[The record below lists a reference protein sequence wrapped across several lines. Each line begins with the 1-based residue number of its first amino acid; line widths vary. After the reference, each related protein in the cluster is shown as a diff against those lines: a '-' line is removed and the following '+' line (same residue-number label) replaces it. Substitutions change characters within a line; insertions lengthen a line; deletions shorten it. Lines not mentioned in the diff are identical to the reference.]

1 MKYLI
6 SILIAI
12 TLAAC
17 SGKKQVST
25 TEDKPAITEN
35 TVTLTEAQIKNA
47 GILTGKA
54 ETKTIS
60 SLLKVNGV
68 IDVPPQN
75 LISISFP
82 LGGFLKSTQLLPG
95 MKVRKGEAIAS
106 MEDQSFIQL
115 QQDYLVA
122 RTRTEYLQKEFE
134 RQQTLNSTKTS
145 SDKVYEQAKNE
156 YQSQKIQLKALHEKL
171 LLINIDPEKLN
182 ENNISR
188 TVNIYSPIN
197 GFVSAV
203 NVNIGKYVNPT
214 DILFELVNPEDIH
227 LALTLFEKDVPL
239 VEPGQKVK
247 AWLTNHPERIY
258 EASVLLVSKKLD
270 MNRST
275 VIHCHFEKSNHELLP
290 GMFMNASIM
299 VQHNNSMAVPED
311 AVVRSG
317 DKQFIFVQTGDK
329 IFTMTEVRTG
339 AAENGFI
346 LIEAGGADLSN
357 KTIIVKNAYAALMK
371 MLNKSEE

>member
-1 MKYLI
+1 MKSII
-6 SILIAI
+6 SILAIAI
-12 TLAAC
+12 LAGC
-17 SGKKQVST
+17 SGKKQAAV
-25 TEDKPAITEN
+25 TENKQIITEN
-35 TVTLTEAQIKNA
+35 NVTLTDAQMKNA
-47 GILTGKA
+47 GIQTGKA

-60 SLLKVNGV
+60 SLLKVNGL

-95 MKVRKGEAIAS
+95 MKVRKGEPIAI

-134 RQQTLNSTKTS
+134 RQQALNSTKAS

-214 DILFELVNPEDIH
+214 DILFELMNPDDIH

-247 AWLTNHPERIY
+247 AWVTNHPEKTY
-258 EASVLLVSKKLD
+258 DASVLLVSKKLD

-275 VIHCHFEKSNHELLP
+275 VIHCHFDKSPHELLP
-290 GMFMNASIM
+290 GMFMNANIM
-299 VQHNNSMAVPED
+299 VQHNNSLAVPEE
-311 AVVRSG
+311 AVVRWG
-317 DKQFIFVQTGDK
+317 DKQFIFVQSGDK
-329 IFTMTEVRTG
+329 TFTMTEVRTG
-339 AAENGFI
+339 PAENGFI
-346 LIEAGGADLSN
+346 LIESDSTNLSN
-357 KTIIVKNAYAALMK
+357 KTIVVKNAYAVLMK
-371 MLNKSEE
+371 MLNKNEE